1 MSARKRSEEGKIAST
16 VYKRIFVSLI
26 LADTRSLQN
35 KTKSF
40 AMEMKCMHKEETK
53 GEMGKQMKSVM

>member
-1 MSARKRSEEGKIAST
+1 MRYILSARKRREERKIAST
-16 VYKRIFVSLI
+16 TYKRIFVFLI

-40 AMEMKCMHKEETK
+40 AMEMKCLYKEETR
-53 GEMGKQMKSVM
+53 GEMESK